1 MGKISLKHDEREPI
15 VEDKPNLAK
24 LIASDL
30 LRVGG
35 IPFLLLVAIFIT
47 AMGVV
52 LNTHETRRSIT
63 AKDQAYEER
72 ERLDNEWR
80 NLILE
85 ENALAEHSRVQ
96 KMAIDDL
103 EMKRPDADKEVVI
116 SSQ

>member
-1 MGKISLKHDEREPI
+1 MENQ
-15 VEDKPNLAK
+15 PNLAK
-24 LIASDL
+24 LIALDL
-30 LRVGG
+30 FRVGG
-35 IPFLLLVAIFIT
+35 VPFILLLAILVT

-52 LNTHETRRSIT
+52 FNTHETRRSIT
-63 AKDQAYEER
+63 EKDQSYEER

-96 KMAIDDL
+96 KMAIEDL

>member
-1 MGKISLKHDEREPI
+1 MEHKPSLT
-15 VEDKPNLAK
+15 K
-24 LIASDL
+24 LIGKDIIT
-30 LRVGG
+30 VGP
-35 IPFLLLVAIFIT
+35 IPFILLIIIFAM
-47 AMGVV
+47 AMGIVF
-52 LNTHETRRSIT
+52 NTHQTRQSIS

-96 KMAIDDL
+96 EMAIDDL

>member
-1 MGKISLKHDEREPI
+1 MEN
-15 VEDKPNLAK
+15 KPNLAK
-24 LIASDL
+24 LIVFDIF
-30 LRVGG
+30 RIGVV
-35 IPFLLLVAIFIT
+35 PFILLVAIFIT

-52 LNTHETRRSIT
+52 FNTHETRRSIT
-63 AKDQAYEER
+63 EKDQAYEER

-96 KMAIDDL
+96 KMAVEDL

-116 SSQ
+116 SSK